1 MLIPVSVPHHQR
13 IWVDV
18 TFRYEKYIYGD
29 AEAEVSK
36 YLLKYARVKNTY
48 TDEEVSYDVR
58 RTVAGRLRDGVPPL
72 QIVQEVSEIYGIPPG
87 CVDIIIEEVAA
98 EIVSSSPP
106 AS

>member
-48 TDEEVSYDVR
+48 TDEEMVR
-58 RTVAGRLRDGVPPL
+58 RIVLKMQEERRIRSQQQPP
-72 QIVQEVSEIYGIPPG
+72 Q
-87 CVDIIIEEVAA
+87 
-98 EIVSSSPP
+98 
-106 AS
+106 